1 LTEFLLQVASQIN
14 ERSHAK
20 VFEPIMMMFTSWP
33 QDVPSALRVAIRT
46 IQIRILI
53 LLGNDAESCIAEL
66 DMMVRQIEIVD
77 LQTAMAALLLIGPFN
92 PAADPV
98 MAARKTLQ
106 VRRLYSLLP
115 SGEHLLPSDI
125 SIESLMWTRLADIQT
140 RSDIRGI
147 LAVLADM
154 TEEER
159 RAAFSSDLYD
169 VRQLF
174 IDDCWMIECLKP
186 EDEQDWEGVLS
197 LITEILQIARLP
209 GGEPLLAPAMR
220 AKAIA
225 LADYMERPQEA
236 LVVLE
241 ATPPP
246 ADSNARF
253 LLHYTAACIL
263 LEYSTPEASLERFQ
277 QALSEGPNAYSFLRF
292 DALRRAAE
300 TAGRVG
306 RWELMRDFAISSLK
320 LSKKV
325 HAVHKQFE
333 MMGELAWAYWS
344 LGDRLKACSAM
355 SGLVRGL
362 LRSRDFDNRR
372 FREAFGKAGHVLG
385 WMSSM
390 ADLGISPK
398 QTSDGHAYTVP
409 FAGFFSRSRPQMAD
423 YNFPCRFGLLLTQ
436 LGWLS
441 TGCRLYKFASRT
453 FCEAKRLAQPQD
465 LLSLRHLIDLELAEL
480 AAREERYREA
490 FPLAISGIRMV
501 SLSTE
506 QRQRVLNM
514 NASTPEISLQKVWTN
529 LPLERRQ
536 EAERGL
542 YWIIIGPAVTRL
554 LVKNAPPEEC
564 VSTIRELEIIFQESE
579 SELVEPQHWS
589 NIFKELRTAFS
600 PLATRETIQG
610 QIQTLPEDEAHLH
623 LLLYLALSRTP
634 NATLSEICGAQAATF
649 EFLLRQRSIT
659 QLMTEDMTIYLLRY
673 WAEVAKSQGF
683 ALRNPQLFRRAVS
696 GLQQPMF
703 SNIAALLRLAAYET
717 GTQLSESLHQNL
729 IKAADSS
736 SE

>member
-1 LTEFLLQVASQIN
+1 
-14 ERSHAK
+14 
-20 VFEPIMMMFTSWP
+20 M
-33 QDVPSALRVAIRT
+33 
-46 IQIRILI
+46 
-53 LLGNDAESCIAEL
+53 
-66 DMMVRQIEIVD
+66 
-77 LQTAMAALLLIGPFN
+77 
-92 PAADPV
+92 
-98 MAARKTLQ
+98 
-106 VRRLYSLLP
+106 
-115 SGEHLLPSDI
+115 
-125 SIESLMWTRLADIQT
+125 
-140 RSDIRGI
+140 

-159 RAAFSSDLYD
+159 RAAFSFDLYD

-174 IDDCWMIECLKP
+174 IDDCWMIECLKS
-186 EDEQDWEGVLS
+186 EDERDWDGVLA

-220 AKAIA
+220 ARAIV

-236 LVVLE
+236 LIVLQP
-241 ATPPP
+241 TPPP

-263 LEYSTPEASLERFQ
+263 MEYSTPEASLERFQ
-277 QALSEGPNAYSFLRF
+277 QALSEEPNAYSFLQF

-300 TAGRVG
+300 TAGRIG
-306 RWELMRDFAISSLK
+306 RWEFMRDFAISSLR

-325 HAVHKQFE
+325 QFVHEQLE

-362 LRSRDFDNRR
+362 LRNRDFDNRR
-372 FREAFGKAGHVLG
+372 FREVFGKAGHVLG

-398 QTSDGHAYTVP
+398 QTPDGHPYIAP

-423 YNFPCRFGLLLTQ
+423 YNFPRRLDLLLTQ

-453 FCEAKRLAQPQD
+453 FYEAKRLAQPQD
-465 LLSLRHLIDLELAEL
+465 LLSLQQLIDLELAEL
-480 AAREERYREA
+480 AAREEHYREA

-501 SLSTE
+501 SLSAE
-506 QRQRVLNM
+506 QRPRALNM
-514 NASTPEISLQKVWTN
+514 NDSTPEMSLQEVWTS

-542 YWIIIGPAVTRL
+542 FWISIRPAITRL

-564 VSTIRELEIIFQESE
+564 VSMIRELEIIFQGSE
-579 SELVEPQHWS
+579 SELVESQHWS
-589 NIFKELRTAFS
+589 NVFRELRTAFS

-610 QIQTLPEDEAHLH
+610 QIHTLPENEAYLH
-623 LLLYLALSRTP
+623 LLLDLALSRIHD
-634 NATLSEICGAQAATF
+634 ATLSEICGAQAATF

-659 QLMTEDMTIYLLRY
+659 QLMAEDMTIYLLRY
-673 WAEVAKSQGF
+673 WAEVAKNRGF
-683 ALRNPQLFRRAVS
+683 ALRNPKLFRRAVS
-696 GLQQPMF
+696 VLQQPTF
-703 SNIAALLRLAAYET
+703 SNVAALLRLAAYET

>member
-1 LTEFLLQVASQIN
+1 
-14 ERSHAK
+14 
-20 VFEPIMMMFTSWP
+20 
-33 QDVPSALRVAIRT
+33 
-46 IQIRILI
+46 
-53 LLGNDAESCIAEL
+53 
-66 DMMVRQIEIVD
+66 
-77 LQTAMAALLLIGPFN
+77 
-92 PAADPV
+92 
-98 MAARKTLQ
+98 
-106 VRRLYSLLP
+106 
-115 SGEHLLPSDI
+115 
-125 SIESLMWTRLADIQT
+125 
-140 RSDIRGI
+140 
-147 LAVLADM
+147 
-154 TEEER
+154 
-159 RAAFSSDLYD
+159 
-169 VRQLF
+169 
-174 IDDCWMIECLKP
+174 
-186 EDEQDWEGVLS
+186 
-197 LITEILQIARLP
+197 
-209 GGEPLLAPAMR
+209 
-220 AKAIA
+220 
-225 LADYMERPQEA
+225 
-236 LVVLE
+236 
-241 ATPPP
+241 
-246 ADSNARF
+246 
-253 LLHYTAACIL
+253 
-263 LEYSTPEASLERFQ
+263 
-277 QALSEGPNAYSFLRF
+277 
-292 DALRRAAE
+292 
-300 TAGRVG
+300 
-306 RWELMRDFAISSLK
+306 
-320 LSKKV
+320 
-325 HAVHKQFE
+325 
-333 MMGELAWAYWS
+333 
-344 LGDRLKACSAM
+344 
-355 SGLVRGL
+355 
-362 LRSRDFDNRR
+362 
-372 FREAFGKAGHVLG
+372 
-385 WMSSM
+385 
-390 ADLGISPK
+390 
-398 QTSDGHAYTVP
+398 
-409 FAGFFSRSRPQMAD
+409 
-423 YNFPCRFGLLLTQ
+423 LLLTQ